1 MARGF
6 KGRARYHLKMRDL
19 PRAVRQELAQAAEKN
34 ARQVSAL
41 QRQTAPR
48 DDGDL
53 RASHKVEPV
62 KVDVIRWRVAAGDE
76 KAFYARMVEFG
87 TPRNAAQPWFYP
99 SYRVLKPRLKAR
111 NRAAV
116 KRAIKRIMG
125 R

>member
-1 MARGF
+1 MAKGF

-34 ARQVSAL
+34 ARDVSAL
-41 QRQTAPR
+41 QRQTVTV

-53 RASHKVEPV
+53 KASHKVVPV
-62 KVDVIRWRVAAGDE
+62 RSDVIRWRVTAGDE
-76 KAFYARMVEFG
+76 KAFYARMIEFG
-87 TPRNAAQPWFYP
+87 TPRNMAQPWFYP
-99 SYRVLKPRLKAR
+99 SYRVLKPKIRAR

-116 KRAIKRIMG
+116 KRAIRKVMG